1 MCFSL
6 LIATGSF
13 FRGQQQVFPAAV
25 RRKANVLFV
34 PAFLPL
40 FMLIFWRFRVWFTS
54 SPEMAHDA
62 PQPERP
68 VFPSPRLAV
77 AHAVTTIV
85 SLAATKTLPDS
96 TRRGQPLRQVMAA
109 APNSIP
115 TMPAEI

>member
-1 MCFSL
+1 MCLSL